1 MPASEKY
8 REEKEA
14 KGRIGT
20 MAPGLEPRV
29 ADYEARVRASFG
41 RQRFMET
48 IGARLVRV
56 AAGEVE
62 IELPCRADLT
72 QQHGFVHAGVVT
84 ALADT
89 ACGYAAFTLMPAGV
103 GVLSVEYKIN
113 LLAPARG
120 ELLVARGRVVRPGR
134 TLTVCA
140 GEVFARQAG
149 EATLAATLLGTMM
162 TVRGRPEIED

>member
-1 MPASEKY
+1 MGQE
-8 REEKEA
+8 
-14 KGRIGT
+14 
-20 MAPGLEPRV
+20 LEPQV
-29 ADYEARVRASFG
+29 SDYEARVRASFG
-41 RQRFMET
+41 RQRFMEM
-48 IGARLVRV
+48 IGARLVRL

-62 IELPCRADLT
+62 IELPHRADLT

-120 ELLVARGRVVRPGR
+120 ELLVARGRVLRPGR

-140 GEVFARQAG
+140 GEVFARHAG
-149 EATLAATLLGTMM
+149 EESLVATLLGTMM
-162 TVRGRPEIED
+162 TVRDRPEIAD

>member
-1 MPASEKY
+1 MGQE
-8 REEKEA
+8 
-14 KGRIGT
+14 
-20 MAPGLEPRV
+20 LEPQV
-29 ADYEARVRASFG
+29 SDYEARVRASFG
-41 RQRFMET
+41 RQRFMEM
-48 IGARLVRV
+48 IGARLVRL

-62 IELPCRADLT
+62 IELPHRADLT

-120 ELLVARGRVVRPGR
+120 ELLVARGRVLRPGR

-140 GEVFARQAG
+140 GEESLV
-149 EATLAATLLGTMM
+149 ATLLGTMM
-162 TVRGRPEIED
+162 TVRDRPEIAD